1 MLLFLED
8 VVPLEFPDFALN
20 KTDVCVKIS
29 LAFVGLTLWDSFST
43 QRRTNFAKISI
54 GNVIS
59 NNFTYFCLMSR

>member
-29 LAFVGLTLWDSFST
+29 LASGIAFQHRGEQILP
-43 QRRTNFAKISI
+43 K
-54 GNVIS
+54 
-59 NNFTYFCLMSR
+59 